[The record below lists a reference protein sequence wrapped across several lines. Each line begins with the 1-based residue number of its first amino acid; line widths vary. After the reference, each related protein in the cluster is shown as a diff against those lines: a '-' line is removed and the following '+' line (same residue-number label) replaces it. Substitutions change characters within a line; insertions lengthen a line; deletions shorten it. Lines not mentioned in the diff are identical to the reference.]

1 MAQLSVKVN
10 GRDYGIACAD
20 GEENHVSQLAAYLD
34 SRVKE
39 VVDQVG
45 QVGEMQIML
54 MTALNIAD
62 DLSGA
67 VSALE
72 DIQSAGGAT
81 PEAVPAADDGEA
93 AKALD
98 ALAARLERIAASL
111 EKP

>member
-1 MAQLSVKVN
+1 MEIQEQFRL
-10 GRDYGIACAD
+10 
-20 GEENHVSQLAAYLD
+20 
-34 SRVKE
+34 KE
-39 VVDQVG
+39 VVEQVG
-45 QVGEMQIML
+45 QVGEMQLLL

-72 DIQSAGGAT
+72 DLQAQGGA
-81 PEAVPAADDGEA
+81 AAAPAPVADDGEA

-98 ALAARLERIAASL
+98 ALAVRLERIAASL